1 MNNDP
6 TSGRQSEKDAA
17 LCAEISGFLFQHP
30 CGMHARHRCHRC
42 EKPTCV
48 AHTVTQGEQTICQS
62 CSELPPDQTA
72 SSTKDWRDGDF
83 WSDIDVEI
91 EIDDR
96 PFWYRR
102 KSGIRKSRRDKSQS
116 KHAAEPNMDFTDA
129 DESGF
134 DNSESNQ
141 IFAEQPWENDMGAS

>member
-1 MNNDP
+1 MNSDQTP
-6 TSGRQSEKDAA
+6 DWQPEKEAA

-62 CSELPPDQTA
+62 CSELPPDQST
-72 SSTKDWRDGDF
+72 SPTKDWLEGDF
-83 WSDIDVEI
+83 WTDIDV

-102 KSGIRKSRRDKSQS
+102 KSGTRKSRLKKDRHHHSS
-116 KHAAEPNMDFTDA
+116 EPDMDFTDA

-134 DNSESNQ
+134 DNPESNQ
-141 IFAEQPWENDMGAS
+141 ILAEQPWENDMGAS